1 MRDKAEVA
9 LPIWLRLQAG
19 LAAYS
24 DTTGAARMQPRHWN
38 TVLSVRTNVLCRLK
52 WRGLEKLKN
61 WAMAARSCVMSS
73 MVVWKLNMSASGVSV
88 PLKLR
93 QAVGSGRS

>member
-9 LPIWLRLQAG
+9 LPNWLRPQAG

-24 DTTGAARMQPRHWN
+24 DTTGAARVQPRHWN
-38 TVLSVRTNVLCRLK
+38 KVLSVRTKVLCRLK

-61 WAMAARSCVMSS
+61 WAMAARSCVISS

-93 QAVGSGRS
+93 QAVGSRRS